1 MRKIQT
7 KLEVLSAEEIQAI
20 HRSSLRILE
29 RTGVRVPQEEWLRRL
44 RKAGAKVEENSGI
57 VRIPSPMIEEMIRQI
72 QTASQTSP
80 PQEPPARLE
89 GVISTQLYLVDY
101 RTCSRRL
108 GLLEDVLKGIALLQ
122 HLKNFPSANAVVV
135 PSDVPPP
142 PLAEVVSMQMI
153 YSYSRKPGCTYVL
166 TPFSARHVIRMAE
179 VISQP
184 VWFLLDPVSPLQ
196 FRQENL
202 EIAVIFAQA
211 GQPLYAGSMVMAG
224 ATGPVTLAG
233 TLTLQNAELL
243 ASLFLIFM
251 LTGSPSKRVYNSGP
265 HSVDPATMLCSF
277 GSPNQALLGIGMAQL
292 GRHYGLE
299 CVANAGLT
307 DSLLPDFQAGLEK
320 SATAIFG
327 LLAGLDKIGC
337 QGLVGADQGFSF
349 EQLALDN
356 EWMEYCNYILEGIE
370 VTEEAIAVDLI
381 EQIGIGGNFLA
392 EEHTARHCRRNS
404 FQSIILNRQGWEA
417 WSDAKAK
424 DALAKASDYMESV
437 AGNYRTPEPVCTSE
451 QFAELT
457 RLVELA
463 KAEV

>member
-1 MRKIQT
+1 MQRIQVQ
-7 KLEVLSAEEIQAI
+7 LEVLSAEEIQAI
-20 HRSSLRILE
+20 HASSLRILAE
-29 RTGVRVPQEEWLRRL
+29 TGIRVPHEECLHRL
-44 RKAGAKVEENSGI
+44 RQAGAVVEEHSG
-57 VRIPSPMIEEMIRQI
+57 VARIPSALLEDMIRQI
-72 QTASQTSP
+72 QTASRERR
-80 PQEPPARLE
+80 PQNQPARLE

-101 RTCSRRL
+101 QTRTRRL
-108 GLLEDVLKGIALLQ
+108 GLLDDILKGIALVQ
-122 HLKNFPSANAVVV
+122 HLRNFPTANAVVV
-135 PSDVPPP
+135 PSDVPSQ
-142 PLAEVVSMQMI
+142 LAEVVAVQMI

-179 VISQP
+179 VVSQP

-196 FRQENL
+196 FRRENL
-202 EIAVIFAQA
+202 EIAAMFAQA

-233 TLTLQNAELL
+233 TLALENAELL
-243 ASLFLIFM
+243 ASLFLIFL
-251 LTGSPSKRVYNSGP
+251 LTGSPSHRVYNSGP

-292 GRHYGLE
+292 GRHYGLD

-327 LLAGLDKIGC
+327 LLAGLEKIGC

-356 EWMEYCNYILEGIE
+356 EWMEYCNYILGGIE
-370 VTEEAIAVDLI
+370 VSEQSIAADLI

-392 EEHTARHCRRNS
+392 EEHTARHCRRSS
-404 FQSIILNRQGWEA
+404 FQSKILNRQGWEA
-417 WSDAKAK
+417 WLGQGARE
-424 DALAKASDYMESV
+424 ALERAHDYVESV
-437 AGNYRTPEPVCTSE
+437 IGNYRTPDPACTPE
-451 QFAELT
+451 QFAELN
-457 RLVELA
+457 RLANLA
-463 KAEV
+463 KAAL